1 MGSAAVFGS
10 ITAYLLMS
18 GGKPAEA
25 AVHSTSNMKIADS
38 TEKNVTPEDAP
49 TLVSFDLRT
58 GCRCS

>member
-1 MGSAAVFGS
+1 
-10 ITAYLLMS
+10 
-18 GGKPAEA
+18 
-25 AVHSTSNMKIADS
+25 VHSTSNMKIADS